1 MLHLYLQLCWAGECL
16 QPALISSQYQN
27 RRQNTWAA
35 TLGTRGH
42 SAGRHSRH
50 GGSVITTIAVKKYT
64 ESKGRNIAF
73 CTMHQCTL
81 HTMHQ
86 CSVLLCVA
94 VSSAAPLICY
104 QPSAP
109 PSNTPPS
116 TAVETASNQRGL
128 SAVCTL
134 AHLTI
139 RPSFHRTKQS
149 LESQIQQLPRSVVRH
164 QSVLEDVDC
173 GHHYNINCSICLADE
188 AWQIRH
194 SPDSH

>member
-35 TLGTRGH
+35 TAGTRVYSGG
-42 SAGRHSRH
+42 SRHSQQ
-50 GGSVITTIAVKKYT
+50 GGISGVPTIAVKKYT

-73 CTMHQCTL
+73 CTMQQCTL
-81 HTMHQ
+81 HTIHQ
-86 CSVLLCVA
+86 CCGCVA

-116 TAVETASNQRGL
+116 TAAQWRQPATSTGSLQFARQLIS
-128 SAVCTL
+128 
-134 AHLTI
+134 
-139 RPSFHRTKQS
+139 PSDHPS
-149 LESQIQQLPRSVVRH
+149 IQPNIMRSVSR
-164 QSVLEDVDC
+164 L
-173 GHHYNINCSICLADE
+173 
-188 AWQIRH
+188 
-194 SPDSH
+194 PDSVVAQVSGEASVSVGGC